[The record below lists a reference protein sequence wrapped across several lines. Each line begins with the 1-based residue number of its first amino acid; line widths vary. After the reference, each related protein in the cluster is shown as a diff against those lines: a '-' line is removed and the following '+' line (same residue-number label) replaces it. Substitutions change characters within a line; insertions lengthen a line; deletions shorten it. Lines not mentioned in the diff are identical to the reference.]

1 VIWTVESWLISGE
14 KKPDQI
20 KREETGGLYRRH
32 YSSIPRQSPK
42 YHRRT
47 SAGKPRL
54 TQQNMDYINIE
65 LKEIPLD
72 VFGVVLDR
80 TGAG

>member
-1 VIWTVESWLISGE
+1 
-14 KKPDQI
+14 
-20 KREETGGLYRRH
+20 
-32 YSSIPRQSPK
+32 
-42 YHRRT
+42 
-47 SAGKPRL
+47 
-54 TQQNMDYINIE
+54 MDYINIE